1 MFLCRF
7 ICFAMLL
14 AFLTIHE
21 ILNFVFSAMILSL
34 CLYSENNEKWSQKSW
49 SPRHISRL
57 NFCIKHA
64 QSAMLKMHFIWL
76 VLQIQPRWFLDFTV
90 LCLWGSWEARCIP
103 ENWEGEGY
111 CEKKQTN
118 YGLKMS
124 IPQSLQMISKIK
136 MVKRSQKKKSF
147 YFFISHILFSLLIV
161 YIGSL
166 FLSG

>member
-21 ILNFVFSAMILSL
+21 ILNFVFTAMILSL
-34 CLYSENNEKWSQKSW
+34 CLYNENNEKWSQKSS

-76 VLQIQPRWFLDFTV
+76 VLQIQPWWFLHFTV

-111 CEKKQTN
+111 CEKNQTN

-136 MVKRSQKKKSF
+136 MVKRSQEKKKF
-147 YFFISHILFSLLIV
+147 
-161 YIGSL
+161 L
-166 FLSG
+166 FLY